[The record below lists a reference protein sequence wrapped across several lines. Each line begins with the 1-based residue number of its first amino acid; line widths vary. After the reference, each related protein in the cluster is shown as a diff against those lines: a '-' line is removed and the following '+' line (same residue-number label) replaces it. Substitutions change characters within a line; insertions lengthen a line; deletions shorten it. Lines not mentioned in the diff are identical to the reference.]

1 MQVLLDST
9 GKTTTDWPNHF
20 GSTAPKASAE
30 ELQSSKVE
38 ILGSEAIP
46 SVARLGWKINME
58 SKNFGTVPSFYAV
71 RNSVI
76 SFWWKTLISLPC

>member
-38 ILGSEAIP
+38 ILGSEAILL
-46 SVARLGWKINME
+46 SHVLDGKLTWKVRILALYHPFTQ
-58 SKNFGTVPSFYAV
+58 FG
-71 RNSVI
+71 I
-76 SFWWKTLISLPC
+76 L